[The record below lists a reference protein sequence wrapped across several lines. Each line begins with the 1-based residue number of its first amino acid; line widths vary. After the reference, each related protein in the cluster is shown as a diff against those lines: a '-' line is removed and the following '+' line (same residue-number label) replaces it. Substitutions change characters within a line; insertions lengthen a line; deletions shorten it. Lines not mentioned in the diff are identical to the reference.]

1 MAEVTQPG
9 SPAPQAA
16 PAAPETPAELSPSEQ
31 VYKEFN
37 IEAEAQ
43 SFNPQSPQPAT
54 TQAQPSQPPF
64 KVPDPFDPNFASY
77 QAQMAQ
83 GVTSINQ
90 ALQATRQELGTLRQQ
105 LNHERTEADIQ
116 KAVGT
121 IATESGLDRKFAEV
135 AFQLRAKEDPRLL
148 TIWNNR
154 SKNPTALDKAL
165 KAVAAEFKQ
174 TYTIRQDPQLVEN
187 QRAVKVSQQQMATT
201 QKTSDADRWANMSYE
216 ERRKEADRIKRG

>member
-16 PAAPETPAELSPSEQ
+16 PAAPETTAELSPSEQ

-54 TQAQPSQPPF
+54 TQAPPSQPAF

-90 ALQATRQELGTLRQQ
+90 ALQATR
-105 LNHERTEADIQ
+105 N
-116 KAVGT
+116 
-121 IATESGLDRKFAEV
+121 
-135 AFQLRAKEDPRLL
+135 
-148 TIWNNR
+148 
-154 SKNPTALDKAL
+154 
-165 KAVAAEFKQ
+165 
-174 TYTIRQDPQLVEN
+174 EN
-187 QRAVKVSQQQMATT
+187 QRAVESLTTTNGDDSKDRAEQMG
-201 QKTSDADRWANMSYE
+201 KHVL
-216 ERRKEADRIKRG
+216 RRT